1 MFGLLSLLSDELEAL
16 RFSDK
21 VQEMIMATYSTN
33 KKLIK
38 ISKLPFGRY
47 IGAGFVGKPVKRL
60 KVVTCWREK
69 ELNIL
74 LIGIS

>member
-1 MFGLLSLLSDELEAL
+1 
-16 RFSDK
+16 
-21 VQEMIMATYSTN
+21 MIMATYSTN

-38 ISKLPFGRY
+38 ICKKPIGRRY
-47 IGAGFVGKPVKRL
+47 IGAGFVGRDIKRI
-60 KVVTCWREK
+60 KVVACWRRR

>member
-1 MFGLLSLLSDELEAL
+1 
-16 RFSDK
+16 
-21 VQEMIMATYSTN
+21 MIVAAYSTN

-38 ISKLPFGRY
+38 ICKKPTGHY
-47 IGAGFVGKPVKRL
+47 IGAGFVGRDIKRI
-60 KVVTCWREK
+60 KVVACWREK

>member
-1 MFGLLSLLSDELEAL
+1 MKCGDE
-16 RFSDK
+16 
-21 VQEMIMATYSTN
+21 IMATYSTN

-38 ISKLPFGRY
+38 ICKKPIGRY
-47 IGAGFVGKPVKRL
+47 FGAGFVGRDIKRL
-60 KVVTCWREK
+60 KVVMCWRER

>member
-1 MFGLLSLLSDELEAL
+1 LLNAKLDV
-16 RFSDK
+16 FNFNDK
-21 VQEMIMATYSTN
+21 SVEMIMATYSTN

-38 ISKLPFGRY
+38 ICKKPIGRY
-47 IGAGFVGKPVKRL
+47 IGAGFVGRDIKRI
-60 KVVTCWREK
+60 KVVACWRRR

>member
-1 MFGLLSLLSDELEAL
+1 
-16 RFSDK
+16 
-21 VQEMIMATYSTN
+21 MATYSTN

-38 ISKLPFGRY
+38 ICKKPIGRY
-47 IGAGFVGKPVKRL
+47 IGAGFVGRDIKRI
-60 KVVTCWREK
+60 KVVACWRWRER

>member
-38 ISKLPFGRY
+38 ICKKPVGRY
-47 IGAGFVGKPVKRL
+47 FGEGFVGRDIKRI
-60 KVVTCWREK
+60 KVVACWRRR

-74 LIGIS
+74 LIGWH